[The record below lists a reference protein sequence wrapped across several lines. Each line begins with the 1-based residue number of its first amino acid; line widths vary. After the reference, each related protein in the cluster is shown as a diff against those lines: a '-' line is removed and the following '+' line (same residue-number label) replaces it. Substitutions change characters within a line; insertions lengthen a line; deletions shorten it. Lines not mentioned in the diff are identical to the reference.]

1 MFLEVTLITKIFLK
15 KNGYNILPGDPG
27 YPDDRLGFP

>member
-1 MFLEVTLITKIFLK
+1 MYYHISEPKYLKKK

>member
-1 MFLEVTLITKIFLK
+1 MLLYVTLITKILK
-15 KNGYNILPGDPG
+15 KKNDYNILPGDPG